1 MRCALVS
8 VEERLRAD
16 ILQKLR
22 QQSSGGATPSPVDV
36 PRDASDVDLSRQ
48 YLDDLESRS
57 VRQDHSKVV
66 GELLTYSLFDEDH
79 WFSKMYQGLFSSA
92 CASQILVAIVG

>member
-22 QQSSGGATPSPVDV
+22 QQSAGGATPSPVDV

-79 WFSKMYQGLFSSA
+79 WFSKMYQGLFISA
-92 CASQILVAIVG
+92 CASQLLVAIVG